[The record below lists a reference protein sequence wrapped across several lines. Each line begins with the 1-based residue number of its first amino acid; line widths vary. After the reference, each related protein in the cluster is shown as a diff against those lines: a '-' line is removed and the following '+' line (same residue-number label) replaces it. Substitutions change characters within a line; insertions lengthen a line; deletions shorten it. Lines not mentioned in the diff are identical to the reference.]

1 MYMYLDMHA
10 FCVFEME
17 YTFSCTIYNYIVL
30 EGIQGIFI
38 DVRDLFS
45 RARRKLQEVFSQ
57 DDGLNI
63 GMFCYISNLCS
74 KGTVH
79 SQWSLGEQEMLWE
92 HEPQAIVSTTFLSS
106 SKLSWVFL
114 RLDRK
119 TESLFSISVTKQRN
133 EKRKITCLLWLLECK
148 LSLLVPSL
156 RQPLVLMCV

>member
-1 MYMYLDMHA
+1 MYLDMHA

-63 GMFCYISNLCS
+63 GMFYYISNLCS

-79 SQWSLGEQEMLWE
+79 LQWSLGEQEMLWE

-148 LSLLVPSL
+148 FSKDCFYVSLIN
-156 RQPLVLMCV
+156 